1 MGWLGKIIGGTI
13 GFAMGG
19 PLGAVAGAVFGHT
32 FDTSEGSYINEG
44 EPNALSQDEKS
55 QLTFFVAAFSMLAKM
70 VQADGRISD
79 EELTTI
85 DNFMHTD
92 LRLSP
97 DSYRVAENIF
107 KAALN
112 SPGSFEQFARQ
123 FYQYFQFHP
132 QMLDL
137 MLDILFRV
145 AHSDGVLAPAEEAL
159 ILSATRIFNFSTAQ
173 YNQIKSR
180 YIDDLERYY
189 AILKCDPKSTDQEIK
204 QQFRKMVQTYHPDK
218 IAAKGLPKEFTKF
231 ANDKFREIREAYEMI
246 KQQRGIK

>member
-1 MGWLGKIIGGTI
+1 MSWLGKIIGGTI

-19 PLGAVAGAVFGHT
+19 PLGAIAGAVFGHA
-32 FDTSEGSYINEG
+32 FDTNEG
-44 EPNALSQDEKS
+44 VYLNEGRNTLSQGEES

-85 DNFMHTD
+85 DNFMRTD

-107 KAALN
+107 KTALN

-123 FYQYFQFHP
+123 FYQHFQFYP

-145 AHSDGVLAPAEEAL
+145 AQSDGTLAPAEEAL
-159 ILSATRIFNFSTAQ
+159 ILLAIKIFGFNTTQ

-180 YIDDLERYY
+180 YIDDLGRYY
-189 AILKCDPKSTDQEIK
+189 AILKCDPKSTNQEIK
-204 QQFRKMVQTYHPDK
+204 QQYRKMVQTYHPDK

-231 ANDKFREIREAYEMI
+231 ANDKFREIQEAYEMV